1 MEEKVLAM
9 LEELCDDAIVR
20 EDLDTELY
28 ETGLIDSLAFTE
40 LLVQIE
46 DDFGVVISPSE
57 LERSEFDTPRKI
69 IAQIQSRMA

>member
-9 LEELCDDAIVR
+9 LEELCDDVIVR

>member
-40 LLVQIE
+40 LLVQTE

>member
-1 MEEKVLAM
+1 MEDKVLAM

>member
-46 DDFGVVISPSE
+46 DDFGVVISPSD

>member
-9 LEELCDDAIVR
+9 LGELCDDAIVR